1 MIRSNYARQ
10 TAGQESCAC
19 GGNLLEKGCDVD
31 PTIAPRWVNDYRELN
46 KHTIKDRTPLPLPD
60 DILSTCSNAQFW
72 AKIDMTNSFFQT
84 KMAEEDIHKTAVS
97 TPWGLYEWTVMPMG
111 LCNAPATHQRRV
123 NEALQGLLGTIC
135 FVYLDDITIFADTLE
150 EHEARVRQV
159 LDALRRAKLYCS
171 PTKTN
176 LATAEC
182 LFLGHIINRA
192 GVHADPKKIQH
203 IEDWSLPK
211 TVKELRGFLGLVQ
224 YLCKFIPGLAEHTAA
239 LTPLTRQGL
248 SSIATLWIPNEVRHF
263 KAIKAI
269 VTSLDCLRPPDH
281 SANAAPFWV
290 MTDASNQGIGGV
302 LLQGQEWKVARP
314 IAYWSRQYIPAE
326 RNYPTHEQELLAI
339 VEALKEWRIDLLG
352 GHFHILTDHSTLE
365 HFQTQR
371 TVLSRRQARWLD
383 TLAEFDYDL
392 RYLPGEDNIIADAMS
407 RYSFTNPL
415 PTLVAGV
422 SHVKL
427 SDAVKQQILDAYET
441 DPFCQQAMS
450 NIGSVTS
457 DFKIVDALLYL
468 RGRLII
474 PSLAPLRESI
484 LHDAH
489 DAQGHL
495 GDMKTYQT
503 VQQAYFWPNMSRDV
517 KHYVQQCDS
526 CQRTKACTTRIAGKL
541 HSLPVPTRPMA
552 DIAINFVGPLPANKG
567 FDRVLT
573 ITDRLSGYVRL
584 LPARKADTAAEVAAR
599 FHEGWHRLFGLPQS
613 IVSDRDKLFTS
624 KFWTALHK
632 RLNIKLQLSS
642 VFHPE
647 TDGCSEKTNKT
658 AFQILRALVNKEQSN
673 WAECLA
679 VCEYAIN
686 SSLNV
691 ATGETPFEL
700 VLGYTPSLA
709 PLAHVDGD
717 DDLPSVEE
725 LLALRFQACEDARDQ
740 LAISKVRQA
749 AQSNKKRQDEPSWA
763 VGDLVL
769 LDSSDRRK
777 RLHTRKRRAAK
788 LMDRFDGP
796 YCIVKAQPEI
806 LSYTLQLNG
815 DDAAVPFF
823 HTGKLKT
830 YHKNNTALF
839 PNHEP
844 ARLGPVDVGG
854 EPEYIMEDIVDER
867 IRAGKQQYLVSWLLW
882 PSDSNSWEPA
892 EALEDTEALDRWE
905 RWNEEESGG
914 SGSAHSDAS
923 PRLTSVQVADKVAEY
938 REQAIRRNNLA
949 CKYIANSISEEQM
962 SHLIHLTSA
971 YEMWDTLR
979 GLHSHGRPSR
989 TMDLLNT
996 LAQPYSGDIPF
1007 KEFINKVKIAMADF
1021 QNLGAPLPHWLFAG
1035 MLVRSLPAH
1044 RTMDLLN
1051 TLAQPYSGD
1060 IPFKE
1065 FVNKVKI
1072 AMTDFQNLGAP
1083 LPHWLFAGMLVRSL
1097 PAQYDSIVGNLA
1109 SDIDIH
1115 MDWNMFYPKLLMNVE
1130 MADSRNKQKESL
1142 SARIVDNTSLVARIS
1157 TTAQKDYSKSDCSR
1171 CKALGHERGWRLCP
1185 SRNKDASAPASSD
1198 SNSNVAAI
1206 GVDESALMTYTFP
1219 YSRTMPRFPWI
1230 IDSGAK
1236 VHCVGDK
1243 SVLSDVVSEP
1253 LKISVADQSQI
1264 KSPGHGSV
1272 TFLTSY
1278 GARITIKRV
1287 YYMPG
1292 AQCGFISID
1301 RLLESMTYAVGPQS
1315 NLIFSIRGKLILRSL
1330 PGRGFVMDA
1339 APVQPIMSSSP
1350 PSMVGANRLT
1360 GTCTLMEAHL
1370 KLGHQSPAAIVL
1382 AVKSGAITGI
1392 TLKDEKVTP
1401 CFSCIQAKSKR
1412 SPFSNKSTEAPHA
1425 LYRVFIDLGFVEHPN
1440 RNGDTIYLAIVDQYS
1455 TAKWTIVLK
1464 DKRAETIIEAWSKF
1478 QAESERQTGQK
1489 IKRVRSDDGREFNNS
1504 LFRALLEKQGT
1515 IVEFTAP
1522 YTPEQNGQVERLNG
1536 SLMGLVRSMLLDSG
1550 LPMRFW
1556 SDALAVATFV
1566 LNHRPHPRIQGKTAI
1581 EVLLGKKPSLAH
1593 LQPFGS
1599 TAFVHVPKERRSK
1612 LAPRSI
1618 QGVFIGY
1625 SGEYNYRVWVQ
1636 SSKQVYVSHHVTF
1649 LETPSVVTLSQDC
1662 ADASDPVHHSQ
1673 PPHPPHPPPDVLP
1686 STPTSPVVDPTL
1698 PDPQPPPVVPIGVG
1712 QQGGYLA
1719 VVPRKDDDNDD
1730 NNGPDNYHDA
1740 EEPLDGEAEVALAP
1754 REGYA
1759 IVCTGPNPGQ
1769 FENVDPSNILPAG
1782 SHR

>member
-1 MIRSNYARQ
+1 MPTPTAPSHSPTYSRPAAASAAPHVATAATGHSPITGGPRPVARLTVDERAYLDQNHGCYRCRTLNADHISRNCPRYLSPMGASATPSTPTSTAPAPRPGPRMVAAIRTFQETGDSTVFAGLSSDSEDDNDPSHAPHPFPPLPHSKYTLAMQDQVPTVFTCTHFVRVPLELANGLWAAGPTYAEV
-10 TAGQESCAC
+10 APLGKDLAIIL
-19 GGNLLEKGCDVD
+19 GGNFIYRHKMELGLFPQPHLTCKANPIHAIDLLALSSQPCAAARVAAIAPVSDDEEQLRLAALDHRLRAEFADRFPADIPPVHSYQSPVQHRIELDTPSTVVNLRGYPLPKKYREAWYLLLQEHLAAGRLRPSRSAYSSPSFIIPKKGCDVD

-150 EHEARVRQV
+150 EHKARVRQV
-159 LDALRRAKLYCS
+159 LDALRRAELYCS

-182 LFLGHIINRA
+182 SFLGHIINRA
-192 GVHADPKKIQH
+192 GVHADPKKIQR

-224 YLCKFIPGLAEHTAA
+224 YLRKFIPGLAEHTAA

-248 SSIATLWIPNEVRHF
+248 SSIATLWTPNEVRHF

-352 GHFHILTDHSTLE
+352 GYFHILTDHSTLE

-383 TLAEFDYDL
+383 TLAKFDYDL
-392 RYLPGEDNIIADAMS
+392 RYLPGEDNIVADAMS
-407 RYSFTNPL
+407 RYSFTDPL
-415 PTLVAGV
+415 PTLVAAV

-468 RGRLII
+468 RGWLII

-495 GDMKTYQT
+495 GDMKTYRT

-526 CQRTKACTTRIAGKL
+526 CQRTKARTTRIAGKL

-552 DIAINFVGPLPANKG
+552 DIAIDFVGPLPAKKG

-584 LPARKADTAAEVAAR
+584 LPAREADTAAEVAAR

-642 VFHPE
+642 AFHPE
-647 TDGCSEKTNKT
+647 TDGRSEKTNKT

-691 ATGETPFEL
+691 ATGKTPFEL

-709 PLAHVDGD
+709 PLARVDGD

-763 VGDLVL
+763 VGDFVL

-796 YCIVKAQPEI
+796 YRIVKAQPEI
-806 LSYTLQLNG
+806 SSYTLQLNG

-830 YHKNNTALF
+830 YRKNDTALF
-839 PNHEP
+839 PNREP

-854 EPEYIMEDIVDER
+854 EPEYIIEDIVDER
-867 IRAGKQQYLVSWLLW
+867 IRAGKQQYLVSWLSW

-905 RWNEEESGG
+905 RRNEEAISCLSAPSDAAESVQDNVVDDDVIIIDEPVRAESPRPPEDELEDLVPQVPNDGYEYSRLAVG
-914 SGSAHSDAS
+914 SGEAFSDPPELIAS
-923 PRLTSVQVADKVAEY
+923 VSP
-938 REQAIRRNNLA
+938 N
-949 CKYIANSISEEQM
+949 
-962 SHLIHLTSA
+962 H
-971 YEMWDTLR
+971 
-979 GLHSHGRPSR
+979 
-989 TMDLLNT
+989 
-996 LAQPYSGDIPF
+996 
-1007 KEFINKVKIAMADF
+1007 
-1021 QNLGAPLPHWLFAG
+1021 APLPRSYSEAMASVHAKEWQAATDKEITKFISMGVLKAAALPPG
-1035 MLVRSLPAH
+1035 ARALGTKWVYTYKEDASGVIIGWKARLVVQGFGQR
-1044 RTMDLLN
+1044 
-1051 TLAQPYSGD
+1051 
-1060 IPFKE
+1060 K
-1065 FVNKVKI
+1065 
-1072 AMTDFQNLGAP
+1072 
-1083 LPHWLFAGMLVRSL
+1083 
-1097 PAQYDSIVGNLA
+1097 
-1109 SDIDIH
+1109 DIDYFDIFAPVSSISTILFMVAVSSALGLH
-1115 MDWNMFYPKLLMNVE
+1115 LEQFDYELAFLNGVMTEDVYIKTPQGWLVPVSSGALKLLKSMYGTKQAPRQWNEALNSLMN
-1130 MADSRNKQKESL
+1130 SRGFTRSK
-1142 SARIVDNTSLVARIS
+1142 VDAYLYFKFSG
-1157 TTAQKDYSKSDCSR
+1157 KSF
-1171 CKALGHERGWRLCP
+1171 
-1185 SRNKDASAPASSD
+1185 
-1198 SNSNVAAI
+1198 I
-1206 GVDESALMTYTFP
+1206 
-1219 YSRTMPRFPWI
+1219 
-1230 IDSGAK
+1230 
-1236 VHCVGDK
+1236 
-1243 SVLSDVVSEP
+1243 
-1253 LKISVADQSQI
+1253 
-1264 KSPGHGSV
+1264 
-1272 TFLTSY
+1272 
-1278 GARITIKRV
+1278 
-1287 YYMPG
+1287 
-1292 AQCGFISID
+1292 FISIYVD
-1301 RLLESMTYAVGPQS
+1301 DGLAASNDQNFLNLEIDAFHAVYKLKRLGPAKMFLGLEIARSEHYMFVHQSKYIRGLLETYVFTTTS
-1315 NLIFSIRGKLILRSL
+1315 KRGVQTPMEDKDQKTSSL
-1330 PGRGFVMDA
+1330 PFDNITLYQWE
-1339 APVQPIMSSSP
+1339 PVK
-1350 PSMVGANRLT
+1350 LT
-1360 GTCTLMEAHL
+1360 G
-1370 KLGHQSPAAIVL
+1370 G
-1382 AVKSGAITGI
+1382 
-1392 TLKDEKVTP
+1392 
-1401 CFSCIQAKSKR
+1401 
-1412 SPFSNKSTEAPHA
+1412 
-1425 LYRVFIDLGFVEHPN
+1425 
-1440 RNGDTIYLAIVDQYS
+1440 
-1455 TAKWTIVLK
+1455 
-1464 DKRAETIIEAWSKF
+1464 
-1478 QAESERQTGQK
+1478 
-1489 IKRVRSDDGREFNNS
+1489 
-1504 LFRALLEKQGT
+1504 
-1515 IVEFTAP
+1515 
-1522 YTPEQNGQVERLNG
+1522 
-1536 SLMGLVRSMLLDSG
+1536 
-1550 LPMRFW
+1550 
-1556 SDALAVATFV
+1556 
-1566 LNHRPHPRIQGKTAI
+1566 
-1581 EVLLGKKPSLAH
+1581 
-1593 LQPFGS
+1593 
-1599 TAFVHVPKERRSK
+1599 
-1612 LAPRSI
+1612 
-1618 QGVFIGY
+1618 
-1625 SGEYNYRVWVQ
+1625 
-1636 SSKQVYVSHHVTF
+1636 
-1649 LETPSVVTLSQDC
+1649 
-1662 ADASDPVHHSQ
+1662 
-1673 PPHPPHPPPDVLP
+1673 
-1686 STPTSPVVDPTL
+1686 
-1698 PDPQPPPVVPIGVG
+1698 
-1712 QQGGYLA
+1712 
-1719 VVPRKDDDNDD
+1719 
-1730 NNGPDNYHDA
+1730 
-1740 EEPLDGEAEVALAP
+1740 
-1754 REGYA
+1754 
-1759 IVCTGPNPGQ
+1759 
-1769 FENVDPSNILPAG
+1769 
-1782 SHR
+1782 

>member
-1 MIRSNYARQ
+1 MPTPTAPSHSPTYSRPAAASAAPHVATAATGHSPITGGPRPVARLTVDERAYLDQNHGCYRCRTLNADHISRNCPRYLSPMGASATPSTPTSTAPAPRPGPRMVAAIRTFQETGDSTVFAGLSSDSEDDNDPSYVPHPFPPLPVSLAGAHGTLLASALVDSGSPQTFLSEELVQRLGLERRALEQHSKYTLAMQDQVPTVFTCTHFVRVPLKLANGLWAAGPTYAEV
-10 TAGQESCAC
+10 APLGKDLAIIL
-19 GGNLLEKGCDVD
+19 GGNFIYRHKMELGLFPQPHLTCKANPIHAIDLLALSSQPCAAARVAAIAPVSDDEEQLRLAALDHRLRAEFADRFPADIPPVHSYQSPVRHRIELDTPSTVVNLRGYPLPKKYCEAWYLLLQEHLAAGRLRPSRSAYSSPSFIIPKKGCDVD

-159 LDALRRAKLYCS
+159 LDALRRAELYCS

-182 LFLGHIINRA
+182 SFLGHIINRA
-192 GVHADPKKIQH
+192 GVHADPKKVQR

-224 YLCKFIPGLAEHTAA
+224 YLRKFIPGLAEHTAA

-392 RYLPGEDNIIADAMS
+392 RYLPGEDNIVADAMS
-407 RYSFTNPL
+407 RYSFTDPL
-415 PTLVAGV
+415 PTLVAAV

-526 CQRTKACTTRIAGKL
+526 CQRTKARTTRIAGKL

-552 DIAINFVGPLPANKG
+552 DIAIDFVGPLPANKG

-584 LPARKADTAAEVAAR
+584 LPACEADTAAEVAAR

-642 VFHPE
+642 AFHPE
-647 TDGCSEKTNKT
+647 TDGRSEKTNKT

-691 ATGETPFEL
+691 ATGKTPFEL

-709 PLAHVDGD
+709 PLARVDGD

-796 YCIVKAQPEI
+796 YHIVKAQPEI
-806 LSYTLQLNG
+806 SSYTLQLNG

-823 HTGKLKT
+823 HTGKLKI
-830 YHKNNTALF
+830 YRKNDTALF
-839 PNHEP
+839 PNREP

-854 EPEYIMEDIVDER
+854 EPEYIIEDIVNER
-867 IRAGKQQYLVSWLLW
+867 IRAGKQQYLVSWLSW

-905 RWNEEESGG
+905 RRNEDE
-914 SGSAHSDAS
+914 A
-923 PRLTSVQVADKVAEY
+923 
-938 REQAIRRNNLA
+938 RER
-949 CKYIANSISEEQM
+949 
-962 SHLIHLTSA
+962 
-971 YEMWDTLR
+971 
-979 GLHSHGRPSR
+979 SR
-989 TMDLLNT
+989 
-996 LAQPYSGDIPF
+996 AF
-1007 KEFINKVKIAMADF
+1007 
-1021 QNLGAPLPHWLFAG
+1021 HWAT
-1035 MLVRSLPAH
+1035 VPAH
-1044 RTMDLLN
+1044 CRDKLNPKGIPLVFVGYNQHAKAWRLLD
-1051 TLAQPYSGD
+1051 PSS
-1060 IPFKE
+1060 IR
-1065 FVNKVKI
+1065 V
-1072 AMTDFQNLGAP
+1072 
-1083 LPHWLFAGMLVRSL
+1083 SL
-1097 PAQYDSIVGNLA
+1097 
-1109 SDIDIH
+1109 
-1115 MDWNMFYPKLLMNVE
+1115 
-1130 MADSRNKQKESL
+1130 SRN
-1142 SARIVDNTSLVARIS
+1142 
-1157 TTAQKDYSKSDCSR
+1157 
-1171 CKALGHERGWRLCP
+1171 
-1185 SRNKDASAPASSD
+1185 
-1198 SNSNVAAI
+1198 
-1206 GVDESALMTYTFP
+1206 
-1219 YSRTMPRFPWI
+1219 
-1230 IDSGAK
+1230 
-1236 VHCVGDK
+1236 
-1243 SVLSDVVSEP
+1243 
-1253 LKISVADQSQI
+1253 
-1264 KSPGHGSV
+1264 V
-1272 TFLTSY
+1272 TFLKTEFPFVAVPARVTPPSVPGFYPRPPPANAPATPLPPVLVEPTQPPLLDDDATSSIHLPQRPPEPTPLAKVKPTWEY
-1278 GARITIKRV
+1278 GDVAKVGPDPGKYDLAGGPDGPTPAFQGMLHAFASTKAGFAEHNLSVVRDPANWGNVIRLGQQDTWGGPTHDKFESLLNKYEVFEVIESCELPAGEILLRSGWVFRTKHNQHGDITNRKARLVAHGCAQHPGINFEQNYAPVVKFMSIQALIALAAANGYHVHQANVNKAYLHGKLDKPLYMRV
-1287 YYMPG
+1287 PQGINMPG
-1292 AQCGFISID
+1292 KILRLSKSIYGLRQAGTIWNAEID
-1301 RLLESMTYAVGPQS
+1301 ST
-1315 NLIFSIRGKLILRSL
+1315 LRSL
-1330 PGRGFVMDA
+1330 GYVPTRSD
-1339 APVQPIMSSSP
+1339 ICIY
-1350 PSMVGANRLT
+1350 RR
-1360 GTCTLMEAHL
+1360 EHD
-1370 KLGHQSPAAIVL
+1370 GHSHYI
-1382 AVKSGAITGI
+1382 
-1392 TLKDEKVTP
+1392 
-1401 CFSCIQAKSKR
+1401 
-1412 SPFSNKSTEAPHA
+1412 A
-1425 LYRVFIDLGFVEHPN
+1425 LY
-1440 RNGDTIYLAIVDQYS
+1440 VDN
-1455 TAKWTIVLK
+1455 L
-1464 DKRAETIIEAWSKF
+1464 
-1478 QAESERQTGQK
+1478 
-1489 IKRVRSDDGREFNNS
+1489 
-1504 LFRALLEKQGT
+1504 
-1515 IVEFTAP
+1515 
-1522 YTPEQNGQVERLNG
+1522 
-1536 SLMGLVRSMLLDSG
+1536 LVRPVRLG
-1550 LPMRFW
+1550 L
-1556 SDALAVATFV
+1556 
-1566 LNHRPHPRIQGKTAI
+1566 
-1581 EVLLGKKPSLAH
+1581 
-1593 LQPFGS
+1593 
-1599 TAFVHVPKERRSK
+1599 RRRGR
-1612 LAPRSI
+1612 AP
-1618 QGVFIGY
+1618 G
-1625 SGEYNYRVWVQ
+1625 
-1636 SSKQVYVSHHVTF
+1636 
-1649 LETPSVVTLSQDC
+1649 
-1662 ADASDPVHHSQ
+1662 HS
-1673 PPHPPHPPPDVLP
+1673 
-1686 STPTSPVVDPTL
+1686 
-1698 PDPQPPPVVPIGVG
+1698 
-1712 QQGGYLA
+1712 
-1719 VVPRKDDDNDD
+1719 
-1730 NNGPDNYHDA
+1730 
-1740 EEPLDGEAEVALAP
+1740 
-1754 REGYA
+1754 
-1759 IVCTGPNPGQ
+1759 
-1769 FENVDPSNILPAG
+1769 
-1782 SHR
+1782 

>member
-1 MIRSNYARQ
+1 MPMPTAPSHSPTYSRPAAASAAPHVATAATGHSPITGGPRPVARLTVDERAYLDQNHGCYRCRTLNADHISRNCPRYLSPMGASATPSTPTSTAPAPRPGPRMVAAIRTFQETGDSTVFAGLSSDSEDDNDPSYAPHPFPPLPVSLAGAHGTLLASALVDSGSPQ
-10 TAGQESCAC
+10 TFLSEELVQRLGLERRALEQHSKYTLAMQNQVPTVFTCTHFVRVPLELANGLWAAGPTYAEVAALGKDLAIIL
-19 GGNLLEKGCDVD
+19 GGNFIYWHKMELGLFPQPHLTCKANPIHAIDLLALSSQLCAAARVTAIAPVSDDEEQLRLAALDHRLRAEFADRFPADIPPVHLYQSPVRHHIELDTPSTVVNLRGYPLPKKYHEAWYLLLQEHLAAGRLRPSRSAYSSPSFIIPKKGCDVD

-60 DILSTCSNAQFW
+60 DILSTCSNAPFW

-159 LDALRRAKLYCS
+159 LDALRRAELYCS

-182 LFLGHIINRA
+182 SFLGHIINRA
-192 GVHADPKKIQH
+192 GVHADPKKIQR

-224 YLCKFIPGLAEHTAA
+224 YLRKFIPGLAEHTAA

-248 SSIATLWIPNEVRHF
+248 SSIATLWTPNEVRHF

-392 RYLPGEDNIIADAMS
+392 RYLPGEDNIVADAMS
-407 RYSFTNPL
+407 RYSFTDPL
-415 PTLVAGV
+415 PTLVAAV

-427 SDAVKQQILDAYET
+427 SDAVKQQILDAYKT

-495 GDMKTYQT
+495 GDMKTYRT

-552 DIAINFVGPLPANKG
+552 DIAIDFVGPLPANKG

-642 VFHPE
+642 AFHPE
-647 TDGCSEKTNKT
+647 TDGRSEKTNKT

-691 ATGETPFEL
+691 ATGKTPFEL

-709 PLAHVDGD
+709 PLACVDGD

-725 LLALRFQACEDARDQ
+725 LLARRFQACEDARDQ

-788 LMDRFDGP
+788 LMDPFDGP
-796 YCIVKAQPEI
+796 YRIVKAQPEI
-806 LSYTLQLNG
+806 SSYTLQLNG

-830 YHKNNTALF
+830 SCKNNTALF
-839 PNHEP
+839 PNREP

-854 EPEYIMEDIVDER
+854 EPEYIIEDIVDER
-867 IRAGKQQYLVSWLLW
+867 IRAGKQQYLVSWLSW

-905 RWNEEESGG
+905 RRNEE
-914 SGSAHSDAS
+914 
-923 PRLTSVQVADKVAEY
+923 
-938 REQAIRRNNLA
+938 
-949 CKYIANSISEEQM
+949 
-962 SHLIHLTSA
+962 
-971 YEMWDTLR
+971 
-979 GLHSHGRPSR
+979 
-989 TMDLLNT
+989 
-996 LAQPYSGDIPF
+996 
-1007 KEFINKVKIAMADF
+1007 
-1021 QNLGAPLPHWLFAG
+1021 
-1035 MLVRSLPAH
+1035 
-1044 RTMDLLN
+1044 
-1051 TLAQPYSGD
+1051 
-1060 IPFKE
+1060 
-1065 FVNKVKI
+1065 
-1072 AMTDFQNLGAP
+1072 
-1083 LPHWLFAGMLVRSL
+1083 
-1097 PAQYDSIVGNLA
+1097 
-1109 SDIDIH
+1109 
-1115 MDWNMFYPKLLMNVE
+1115 
-1130 MADSRNKQKESL
+1130 
-1142 SARIVDNTSLVARIS
+1142 
-1157 TTAQKDYSKSDCSR
+1157 
-1171 CKALGHERGWRLCP
+1171 
-1185 SRNKDASAPASSD
+1185 
-1198 SNSNVAAI
+1198 
-1206 GVDESALMTYTFP
+1206 
-1219 YSRTMPRFPWI
+1219 
-1230 IDSGAK
+1230 
-1236 VHCVGDK
+1236 
-1243 SVLSDVVSEP
+1243 
-1253 LKISVADQSQI
+1253 
-1264 KSPGHGSV
+1264 
-1272 TFLTSY
+1272 
-1278 GARITIKRV
+1278 
-1287 YYMPG
+1287 
-1292 AQCGFISID
+1292 
-1301 RLLESMTYAVGPQS
+1301 
-1315 NLIFSIRGKLILRSL
+1315 
-1330 PGRGFVMDA
+1330 
-1339 APVQPIMSSSP
+1339 
-1350 PSMVGANRLT
+1350 
-1360 GTCTLMEAHL
+1360 
-1370 KLGHQSPAAIVL
+1370 
-1382 AVKSGAITGI
+1382 
-1392 TLKDEKVTP
+1392 
-1401 CFSCIQAKSKR
+1401 
-1412 SPFSNKSTEAPHA
+1412 
-1425 LYRVFIDLGFVEHPN
+1425 
-1440 RNGDTIYLAIVDQYS
+1440 
-1455 TAKWTIVLK
+1455 
-1464 DKRAETIIEAWSKF
+1464 
-1478 QAESERQTGQK
+1478 
-1489 IKRVRSDDGREFNNS
+1489 
-1504 LFRALLEKQGT
+1504 
-1515 IVEFTAP
+1515 
-1522 YTPEQNGQVERLNG
+1522 
-1536 SLMGLVRSMLLDSG
+1536 
-1550 LPMRFW
+1550 
-1556 SDALAVATFV
+1556 
-1566 LNHRPHPRIQGKTAI
+1566 
-1581 EVLLGKKPSLAH
+1581 
-1593 LQPFGS
+1593 
-1599 TAFVHVPKERRSK
+1599 
-1612 LAPRSI
+1612 
-1618 QGVFIGY
+1618 
-1625 SGEYNYRVWVQ
+1625 
-1636 SSKQVYVSHHVTF
+1636 
-1649 LETPSVVTLSQDC
+1649 
-1662 ADASDPVHHSQ
+1662 
-1673 PPHPPHPPPDVLP
+1673 
-1686 STPTSPVVDPTL
+1686 
-1698 PDPQPPPVVPIGVG
+1698 
-1712 QQGGYLA
+1712 
-1719 VVPRKDDDNDD
+1719 
-1730 NNGPDNYHDA
+1730 
-1740 EEPLDGEAEVALAP
+1740 
-1754 REGYA
+1754 
-1759 IVCTGPNPGQ
+1759 
-1769 FENVDPSNILPAG
+1769 
-1782 SHR
+1782 

>member
-1 MIRSNYARQ
+1 MN
-10 TAGQESCAC
+10 
-19 GGNLLEKGCDVD
+19 N
-31 PTIAPRWVNDYRELN
+31 YRELN

-159 LDALRRAKLYCS
+159 LDALRRAELYCS

-182 LFLGHIINRA
+182 SFLGHIINRA
-192 GVHADPKKIQH
+192 GVHADPKKIQR

-224 YLCKFIPGLAEHTAA
+224 YLRKFIPGLAEHTAA

-248 SSIATLWIPNEVRHF
+248 SSIATLWTPNEVRHF

-392 RYLPGEDNIIADAMS
+392 RYLPGEDNIVADAMS
-407 RYSFTNPL
+407 RYSFTDPL
-415 PTLVAGV
+415 PTLVAAV

-495 GDMKTYQT
+495 GDMKTYRT

-526 CQRTKACTTRIAGKL
+526 CQRTKARTTRIAGKL

-552 DIAINFVGPLPANKG
+552 DIAIDFVGPLPANKG

-584 LPARKADTAAEVAAR
+584 LPAREADTAAEVAAR

-642 VFHPE
+642 AFHPE
-647 TDGCSEKTNKT
+647 TD
-658 AFQILRALVNKEQSN
+658 ALVNKEQSN

-691 ATGETPFEL
+691 ATGKTPFEL
-700 VLGYTPSLA
+700 VLGYTPSLT
-709 PLAHVDGD
+709 PLARVDGD

-749 AQSNKKRQDEPSWA
+749 AQSNKKPQDEPSWA

-796 YCIVKAQPEI
+796 YRIVKAQPEI
-806 LSYTLQLNG
+806 SSYTLQLNG

-830 YHKNNTALF
+830 YRKNDTALF
-839 PNHEP
+839 PNREP

-867 IRAGKQQYLVSWLLW
+867 IRAGKQQYLVSWLSW

-905 RWNEEESGG
+905 RRNEESPVRLESDLVPFTDIATSVRAVAKCVAAPTEGDWICVKRIFRYLSDTVDYGLLYRVGG
-914 SGSAHSDAS
+914 STKFEVYSDAS
-923 PRLTSVQVADKVAEY
+923 FGCDHNNGRSVGAYVVIMAGAAISWKSKQQTMVASSTAE
-938 REQAIRRNNLA
+938 
-949 CKYIANSISEEQM
+949 SE
-962 SHLIHLTSA
+962 
-971 YEMWDTLR
+971 
-979 GLHSHGRPSR
+979 
-989 TMDLLNT
+989 T
-996 LAQPYSGDIPF
+996 LAASTAA
-1007 KEFINKVKIAMADF
+1007 KEAIG
-1021 QNLGAPLPHWLFAG
+1021 L
-1035 MLVRSLPAH
+1035 R
-1044 RTMDLLN
+1044 
-1051 TLAQPYSGD
+1051 
-1060 IPFKE
+1060 
-1065 FVNKVKI
+1065 
-1072 AMTDFQNLGAP
+1072 
-1083 LPHWLFAGMLVRSL
+1083 
-1097 PAQYDSIVGNLA
+1097 NLA
-1109 SDIDIH
+1109 SELRINQGRSTVLHEDNQPCIDLAKNPGARGRTRHWNVHHFYLRERIEVGDIDLRYCPTDLNTADILTK
-1115 MDWNMFYPKLLMNVE
+1115 PLSKLKFSTHREGPGMVSLATLAFRERAGLFFPRGCLLLV
-1130 MADSRNKQKESL
+1130 AFSSLALHCGPDFSVSCTLTYRKALLPRSHLPLGAESL
-1142 SARIVDNTSLVARIS
+1142 DSLSELGLKMA
-1157 TTAQKDYSKSDCSR
+1157 SR
-1171 CKALGHERGWRLCP
+1171 SCQPDER
-1185 SRNKDASAPASSD
+1185 
-1198 SNSNVAAI
+1198 VQ
-1206 GVDESALMTYTFP
+1206 YP
-1219 YSRTMPRFPWI
+1219 YYGPNR
-1230 IDSGAK
+1230 SGA
-1236 VHCVGDK
+1236 
-1243 SVLSDVVSEP
+1243 
-1253 LKISVADQSQI
+1253 
-1264 KSPGHGSV
+1264 
-1272 TFLTSY
+1272 
-1278 GARITIKRV
+1278 
-1287 YYMPG
+1287 
-1292 AQCGFISID
+1292 
-1301 RLLESMTYAVGPQS
+1301 
-1315 NLIFSIRGKLILRSL
+1315 
-1330 PGRGFVMDA
+1330 
-1339 APVQPIMSSSP
+1339 
-1350 PSMVGANRLT
+1350 
-1360 GTCTLMEAHL
+1360 
-1370 KLGHQSPAAIVL
+1370 
-1382 AVKSGAITGI
+1382 
-1392 TLKDEKVTP
+1392 
-1401 CFSCIQAKSKR
+1401 
-1412 SPFSNKSTEAPHA
+1412 
-1425 LYRVFIDLGFVEHPN
+1425 
-1440 RNGDTIYLAIVDQYS
+1440 
-1455 TAKWTIVLK
+1455 
-1464 DKRAETIIEAWSKF
+1464 
-1478 QAESERQTGQK
+1478 
-1489 IKRVRSDDGREFNNS
+1489 
-1504 LFRALLEKQGT
+1504 
-1515 IVEFTAP
+1515 
-1522 YTPEQNGQVERLNG
+1522 
-1536 SLMGLVRSMLLDSG
+1536 
-1550 LPMRFW
+1550 
-1556 SDALAVATFV
+1556 
-1566 LNHRPHPRIQGKTAI
+1566 
-1581 EVLLGKKPSLAH
+1581 
-1593 LQPFGS
+1593 
-1599 TAFVHVPKERRSK
+1599 
-1612 LAPRSI
+1612 
-1618 QGVFIGY
+1618 
-1625 SGEYNYRVWVQ
+1625 
-1636 SSKQVYVSHHVTF
+1636 SHHLT
-1649 LETPSVVTLSQDC
+1649 TRR
-1662 ADASDPVHHSQ
+1662 
-1673 PPHPPHPPPDVLP
+1673 
-1686 STPTSPVVDPTL
+1686 
-1698 PDPQPPPVVPIGVG
+1698 I
-1712 QQGGYLA
+1712 
-1719 VVPRKDDDNDD
+1719 
-1730 NNGPDNYHDA
+1730 
-1740 EEPLDGEAEVALAP
+1740 
-1754 REGYA
+1754 
-1759 IVCTGPNPGQ
+1759 
-1769 FENVDPSNILPAG
+1769 
-1782 SHR
+1782 